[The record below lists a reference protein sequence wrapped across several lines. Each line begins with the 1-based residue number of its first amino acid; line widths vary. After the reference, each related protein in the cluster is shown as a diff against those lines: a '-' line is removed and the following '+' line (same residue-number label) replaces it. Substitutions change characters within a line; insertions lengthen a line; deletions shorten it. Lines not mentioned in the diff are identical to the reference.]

1 MARRTILVRRALD
14 GRGRAVARAAFFDVD
29 GTLIA
34 GVGIFRFLRYYLAW
48 SGHGPEV
55 YERHLARLR
64 ELRTAGAPREAT
76 NRAHYEVYK
85 GVEAAAVAECSRRW
99 FEAETAAIFNPAVL
113 GAARTH
119 RARGEALVLVSGS
132 FPALLAPIAAR
143 VGAAHVLCTEPAVTA
158 GVYTGALVDGPSQP
172 MIGEAK
178 AAAMRRLASERDLD
192 LAGSTA
198 YGDHVSDLPMLRAA
212 GSAVVVGD
220 ELATAAREAGWRLLP
235 GWAEPPPLPQSSSGS
250 Q

>member
-1 MARRTILVRRALD
+1 M
-14 GRGRAVARAAFFDVD
+14 ARAAFFDVD

-34 GVGIFRFLRYYLAW
+34 GIGIFRFLRYHLAW
-48 SGHGPEV
+48 SGHEPEV
-55 YERHLARLR
+55 YERHLERLR
-64 ELRTAGAPREAT
+64 ELRAAGMPREAT

-85 GVEAAAVAECSRRW
+85 GVKVAAVAACARRW
-99 FEAETAAIFNPAVL
+99 FEAETEAIFNPAVL
-113 GAARTH
+113 EAARAH

-143 VGAAHVLCTEPAVTA
+143 IGAAHVLCTEPAVEA
-158 GVYTGALVDGPSQP
+158 GVYTGSLVDGPSQP

-178 AAAMRRLASERDLD
+178 AEAMRCLASEQGLD
-192 LAGSTA
+192 LAESTA

-220 ELATAAREAGWRLLP
+220 ELAAAAREAGWRRLP
-235 GWAEPPPLPQSSSGS
+235 GWAEPPPPQLSSGS